1 MGWWANVKRRWIMDA
16 LFKAI
21 DWLWNLKAFKN
32 HRTQIAQGLLTG
44 VAVLIGYQGLAVDAQ
59 LIGSGIDLPDL
70 PGRGFVFLSPLS
82 AYFAGK
88 VKQFATEHQT
98 S

>member
-1 MGWWANVKRRWIMDA
+1 MDA

-21 DWLWNLKAFKN
+21 DWLWQLKALTG

-59 LIGSGIDLPDL
+59 LIASGIDFPDL
-70 PGRGFVFLSPLS
+70 PSRWFVFLAPLS